1 MTIQRYSCPAIAQEF
16 SRETQIEHWAAIWHA
31 ASHAVSQE
39 MNNPE
44 IAWVLDSVNLGQ
56 FMVYADGFEAQMG
69 HDIAAGAEAL
79 RSMLPPVAANWLH
92 YGLCSSDIADAT
104 LLRTVWHVS
113 ELLLQLGR
121 ELFTALNQLAKDS
134 FSLDPE
140 GNWRLARTHGQAAI
154 PTRFYNQVFVW
165 AHNVEASVTHLRGM
179 QNHIGTVSFGGPV
192 PGSAVLH
199 DKTRLRL
206 ARTLGLEYRYVQDQA
221 FNRCG
226 MAAWLQAVAS
236 LAGQCEHIATQVRL
250 GAQTERGE
258 FTEPSGVTDYR
269 GSSSMPHKT
278 NPTRSERICGLV
290 TVIRALVYGYQGATA
305 AWWDQHSL
313 EHSSVERV
321 VIPQVCELTG
331 YVLTEMTEIISGL
344 LVNYEEMESQVA
356 NGPINTFAERNRLIR
371 EGVDGGQAWQRV
383 KGQSAPTPVCTR
395 CGGSGNVVHP
405 DSAQAE
411 MCPDCAGFGARSV

>member
-1 MTIQRYSCPAIAQEF
+1 MMIARYACPSIAQEF
-16 SRETQIEHWAAIWHA
+16 SRQAQVGHWAAIWHA

-39 MNNPE
+39 MNDPE
-44 IAWVLDSVNLGQ
+44 IAWVLDSVDLEMFQ
-56 FMVYADGFEAQMG
+56 FGADLREAEMG

-79 RSMLPPVAANWLH
+79 RSMLSPVAARWLH

-113 ELLLQLGR
+113 ELLLRLGR
-121 ELFTALNQLAKDS
+121 SLYTALNQLAKDS

-140 GNWRLARTHGQAAI
+140 GNWRLARTHGQTAV
-154 PTRFYNQVFVW
+154 PTRFYSQVIVW
-165 AHNVEASVTHLRGM
+165 ANGVEASVSHLRGM
-179 QNHIGTVSFGGPV
+179 QSHIGTVSFGGPV

-199 DKTRLRL
+199 DKTRLQL

-226 MAAWLQAVAS
+226 MVAWLQAVAS
-236 LAGQCEHIATQVRL
+236 LAGQCEHIATQIRL

-258 FTEPSGVTDYR
+258 FTEPSGVIDYR

-278 NPTRSERICGLV
+278 NPTRSERICGLT

-305 AWWDQHSL
+305 SWWDQHSL

-344 LVNYEEMESQVA
+344 WVDYVEMKTAVTS
-356 NGPINTFAERNRLIR
+356 NPIDTFAERNRLIR
-371 EGVDGGQAWQRV
+371 EGVDGGQAWQQVRDN
-383 KGQSAPTPVCTR
+383 A
-395 CGGSGNVVHP
+395 
-405 DSAQAE
+405 
-411 MCPDCAGFGARSV
+411 